1 MVWRMRYGF
10 YLPTRGQT
18 ATPEGLETLVQRGEA
33 LGFASV
39 MIADHLVFPVTIKS
53 KYPYTVTGVFPG
65 QGDVLDQLS
74 LMAFVAAK
82 TTRLRLVTSV
92 MIVPYRNPVLT
103 AKALATIDVLSKGRV
118 TVGVGVG
125 WMREEFEA
133 LGAPDFDRRG
143 AVTDEYLRIFKTLW
157 TESPASFSG
166 RFYRFDSLRCL
177 PHPVQRPH
185 PPIWVGGHS
194 KPALRRAAQLGDGWH
209 PVGANPAVPLPA
221 AELRGPRRALSP
233 RRGSR
238 TRSRIAR
245 HLVQGAGVRREPA
258 GTGRRASSVLGERR
272 PDRGRHRRLRASRR
286 ERARLRFPQ
295 REPRREPRSDGKLRP
310 SDPKSPDERAVT
322 GERGRVG
329 VVGDYD
335 PANPPIGS
343 PATRSTTSGSPSSGC
358 RPTRPGTGT
367 SGCLATTASGSPR
380 RARTAAWRAP
390 SPRSGMPASAASP
403 WSAPEAAFS
412 TRSSS
417 SRATFSG
424 SETPTTPRRAPVP
437 SASSSRRWRAPS
449 SAKHSAWC

>member
-1 MVWRMRYGF
+1 MVWPMRYGF

-18 ATPEGLETLVQRGEA
+18 ATPEALETLVQRGEA

-53 KYPYTVTGVFPG
+53 RYPYTVTGVFPG

-103 AKALATIDVLSKGRV
+103 AKALATIDVLSRGRV

-177 PHPVQRPH
+177 PQPVQKPH

-209 PVGANPAVPLPA
+209 PVGANPAVPLSPT
-221 AELRGPRRALSP
+221 ELRALLDELYRLVEALGRDPGSITISYKAPVYDVSQRGP
-233 RRGSR
+233 G
-238 TRSRIAR
+238 
-245 HLVQGAGVRREPA
+245 
-258 GTGRRASSVLGERR
+258 GERR
-272 PDRGRHRRLRASRR
+272 P
-286 ERARLRFPQ
+286 
-295 REPRREPRSDGKLRP
+295 
-310 SDPKSPDERAVT
+310 
-322 GERGRVG
+322 
-329 VVGDYD
+329 
-335 PANPPIGS
+335 
-343 PATRSTTSGSPSSGC
+343 
-358 RPTRPGTGT
+358 
-367 SGCLATTASGSPR
+367 
-380 RARTAAWRAP
+380 
-390 SPRSGMPASAASP
+390 
-403 WSAPEAAFS
+403 
-412 TRSSS
+412 
-417 SRATFSG
+417 FSG
-424 SETPTTPRRAPVP
+424 SAAQIADDIGTYERLGVSELVFDFRSESLAESLERMESFGHLVEM
-437 SASSSRRWRAPS
+437 SAR
-449 SAKHSAWC
+449 